1 MIYIFLTFCY
11 FVYGTTAKDKDIS
24 KETIEN
30 SLENFQS
37 ITQNMTE
44 TLGLPELTKI
54 TDQINR
60 ETSSIHK
67 NSAQKMA
74 ELIWSKLEK
83 HFIVVESLAKESN
96 EHDENVTLCCLIET
110 E

>member
-1 MIYIFLTFCY
+1 MFYIFLTFCY

-44 TLGLPELTKI
+44 TLGLPELTVSLI
-54 TDQINR
+54 LSQSNINNV
-60 ETSSIHK
+60 K
-67 NSAQKMA
+67 
-74 ELIWSKLEK
+74 LI
-83 HFIVVESLAKESN
+83 
-96 EHDENVTLCCLIET
+96 
-110 E
+110 